1 MYSVRL
7 VVFFQALRRLATC
20 KALANCKR
28 VVPTAGKFRRDGGA
42 LGPASD
48 YLVLSRG
55 TQGQSRGKGARAS
68 RSRDKKIEPAKLEET
83 PPRGAEPDP
92 RRLQVVAATI
102 PVEVVAEDDLVHRS
116 APRRR
121 VLHDLEL
128 VAAVDETGV
137 RPALR
142 LVAARHH

>member
-28 VVPTAGKFRRDGGA
+28 VVPTAFGKFRRDGGA

-68 RSRDKKIEPAKLEET
+68 RCRDKKIEPTKN
-83 PPRGAEPDP
+83 
-92 RRLQVVAATI
+92 
-102 PVEVVAEDDLVHRS
+102 
-116 APRRR
+116 
-121 VLHDLEL
+121 
-128 VAAVDETGV
+128 
-137 RPALR
+137 
-142 LVAARHH
+142 